1 MEIERKYLVK
11 EIPVNLDQ
19 YESKKIAQ
27 GYLCTEPVVRIR
39 RSNNDYYMT
48 YKGDGLTVRE
58 EYNLPLT
65 EEAYTHLRSKIDG
78 LLIAKTRYLI
88 PLNDKLT
95 AELDIFEEDLKGLVI
110 VEVEF
115 DSVEEA
121 NAFSAPDWFGEDVTN
136 SGKYH
141 NSYLSQH
148 GLAWITIRALPLFFH
163 SILNACILTQPVCKF
178 VLLSC
183 TDGVLEILETLLD
196 RSLWNHSI
204 HNNSHRIDH
213 AVRDIICHRHKN
225 VVSLLE
231 AFCLKKLHQFRADL
245 WLLCHTRVIGWLL
258 RKLTSL
264 TL

>member
-11 EIPVNLDQ
+11 KIPSNLDQ

-48 YKGDGLTVRE
+48 YKGDGLMVRE

-65 EEAYTHLRSKIDG
+65 EEAYTHLRPKIDG

-115 DSVEEA
+115 DSIEEA
-121 NAFSAPDWFGEDVTN
+121 NAFTSPDWFGEDVTN

-148 GLAWITIRALPLFFH
+148 GLA
-163 SILNACILTQPVCKF
+163 
-178 VLLSC
+178 
-183 TDGVLEILETLLD
+183 
-196 RSLWNHSI
+196 
-204 HNNSHRIDH
+204 
-213 AVRDIICHRHKN
+213 
-225 VVSLLE
+225 
-231 AFCLKKLHQFRADL
+231 
-245 WLLCHTRVIGWLL
+245 
-258 RKLTSL
+258 
-264 TL
+264 

>member
-11 EIPVNLDQ
+11 EIPANLDQ

-48 YKGDGLTVRE
+48 YKGDGLMVRE

-65 EEAYTHLRSKIDG
+65 EEAYTHLRPKIDG
-78 LLIAKTRYLI
+78 LLISKTRYLI
-88 PLNDKLT
+88 PLDDKLT

-121 NAFSAPDWFGEDVTN
+121 NAFTSPDWFGEDVTN

-148 GLAWITIRALPLFFH
+148 GLA
-163 SILNACILTQPVCKF
+163 
-178 VLLSC
+178 
-183 TDGVLEILETLLD
+183 
-196 RSLWNHSI
+196 
-204 HNNSHRIDH
+204 
-213 AVRDIICHRHKN
+213 
-225 VVSLLE
+225 
-231 AFCLKKLHQFRADL
+231 
-245 WLLCHTRVIGWLL
+245 
-258 RKLTSL
+258 
-264 TL
+264 

>member
-11 EIPVNLDQ
+11 EIPSNLDQ

-48 YKGDGLTVRE
+48 YKGDGLMVRE

-65 EEAYTHLRSKIDG
+65 EEAYTHLRPKIDG

-88 PLNDKLT
+88 PLTDKLT

-115 DSVEEA
+115 DSIEEA
-121 NAFSAPDWFGEDVTN
+121 NAFTSPDWFGEDVTN

-148 GLAWITIRALPLFFH
+148 GLA
-163 SILNACILTQPVCKF
+163 
-178 VLLSC
+178 
-183 TDGVLEILETLLD
+183 
-196 RSLWNHSI
+196 
-204 HNNSHRIDH
+204 
-213 AVRDIICHRHKN
+213 
-225 VVSLLE
+225 
-231 AFCLKKLHQFRADL
+231 
-245 WLLCHTRVIGWLL
+245 
-258 RKLTSL
+258 
-264 TL
+264 

>member
-11 EIPVNLDQ
+11 EIPANLDQ

-48 YKGDGLTVRE
+48 YKGDGLMARE

-65 EEAYTHLRSKIDG
+65 EEAYTHLRPKIDG

-148 GLAWITIRALPLFFH
+148 GLA
-163 SILNACILTQPVCKF
+163 
-178 VLLSC
+178 
-183 TDGVLEILETLLD
+183 
-196 RSLWNHSI
+196 
-204 HNNSHRIDH
+204 
-213 AVRDIICHRHKN
+213 
-225 VVSLLE
+225 
-231 AFCLKKLHQFRADL
+231 
-245 WLLCHTRVIGWLL
+245 
-258 RKLTSL
+258 
-264 TL
+264 